1 MTISLYISNIAYKFG
16 GTESYTANLIEALK
30 SISKDYS
37 ISIITEYYKGTNKLS
52 NIEMCQRL
60 NNAYGVNI
68 AHENLYVEYI
78 TSKEHKNRFEYFK
91 FEKKLQKITKKY
103 DLFIYCSRGLLT
115 GKAKKNLAV
124 IHFPMDRK
132 VSFPTYKKIPL
143 LKPFA
148 IATDK
153 RFTNSYDYFIPN
165 SNFTS
170 YWLKEKWQIS
180 DDKIKV
186 LYPPVTL
193 ISRIS
198 EKKSNSI
205 LVCSR
210 IEKSKKIEELI
221 KAYSASAFLN
231 DNCTLTIAGS
241 IKNESPEYK
250 EFLLGLNKKVK
261 FIFEPSHQKIEE
273 LYAEN
278 TVFWHAKGFGE
289 ENPYNMEHFGI
300 TTVEAM
306 SAGCIPV
313 VINKGGQCEIVT
325 DKCGFKWNNLDELI
339 KYTEEIYSGK
349 LDISSMQKN
358 CIERSNL
365 YSKENYQKKLLTFI
379 QQNITTENK

>member
-1 MTISLYISNIAYKFG
+1 MQISLYISNIAYKFG
-16 GTESYTANLIEALK
+16 GTESYTANLIEALQ

-37 ISIITEYYKGTNKLS
+37 ISIITEYYEGTNKLS

-60 NNAYGVNI
+60 NNAYGVSI
-68 AHENLYVEYI
+68 SHENLNVEYI

-103 DLFIYCSRGLLT
+103 DLFIYCSRGLIT

-132 VSFPTYKKIPL
+132 VTFPTYKKIPL

-153 RFTNSYDYFIPN
+153 RFSNSYDYFIPN

-170 YWLKEKWQIS
+170 YWLKEKWNIS
-180 DDKIKV
+180 EDKIKV

-193 ISRIS
+193 ISTVS
-198 EKKSNSI
+198 EKSPNSI
-205 LVCSR
+205 FICSR
-210 IEKSKKIEELI
+210 IEKSKKIENLI
-221 KAYSASAFLN
+221 SAYSSSEFLSS
-231 DNCTLTIAGS
+231 NCKLTIAGS

-250 EFLLGLNKKVK
+250 EFLMGLNKNVQ
-261 FIFEPSHQKIEE
+261 FIFEPSHEDIER
-273 LYAEN
+273 LYSQN
-278 TVFWHAKGFGE
+278 SVFWHAKGFGE

-325 DKCGFKWNNLDELI
+325 EDCGYKWDTLEELV
-339 KYTEEIYSGK
+339 KFTEEIFKDTVKKELFS
-349 LDISSMQKN
+349 KN
-358 CIERSNL
+358 AVERSKVF
-365 YSKENYQKKLLTFI
+365 SKEQFAKDLSILLN
-379 QQNITTENK
+379 QL